1 MAGQHHRHPNQSPQ
15 GGGISV
21 MSHRLLVIDDAAVHR
36 MILCRV
42 AEKLGFEVTGASSF
56 AEAEAQLRSGR
67 FDGITLDLSL
77 GDRAG
82 VEILRLL
89 SDLKSE
95 APIIVISGSE
105 STILHESVRIGKSLG
120 LDIKAPISKP
130 VDLSVFRDELTK
142 IGKQVDLRKLARV
155 SS

>member
-1 MAGQHHRHPNQSPQ
+1 MLFRS
-15 GGGISV
+15 
-21 MSHRLLVIDDAAVHR
+21 
-36 MILCRV
+36 
-42 AEKLGFEVTGASSF
+42 EVTGASSF

-120 LDIKAPISKP
+120 LDIKVPISKP